1 MERSPHVLQR
11 IVVVAGSLCLLVA
24 SVSADTYRW
33 KDKDGKTHYGAAVP
47 AEYADQPYDV
57 LNSAGM
63 VIDHIEDTREPLEVR
78 AERIVKERTPLISD
92 EQRKLQSDRLLVIQY
107 SSEEAIMEAL
117 ELEIAQLGYDA
128 KIIHQSFD
136 STTTAIRDQVR
147 LAADQQR
154 AGKQIVEDQQKQ
166 INKLYRRLD
175 RDVYVSGPDV
185 GVLEPLDLSFPS
197 KPLDL
202 EFEGGVG
209 GDRRIRGH
217 RLGPRRCCDS
227 RYSRSWKIRSGG

>member
-1 MERSPHVLQR
+1 M
-11 IVVVAGSLCLLVA
+11 IAGGICLLVA

-78 AERIVKERTPLISD
+78 AERIVKERAPLISD
-92 EQRKLQSDRLLVIQY
+92 EERKRQSDRLLVIQY
-107 SSEEAIMEAL
+107 SSEEAIMKAL

-154 AGKQIVEDQQKQ
+154 AGKQVVDDQQKQ
-166 INKLYRRLD
+166 INKLYRRLN
-175 RDVYVSGPDV
+175 RDVKRIAA
-185 GVLEPLDLSFPS
+185 LDSREARIRTRFMS
-197 KPLDL
+197 DL
-202 EFEGGVG
+202 E
-209 GDRRIRGH
+209 
-217 RLGPRRCCDS
+217 
-227 RYSRSWKIRSGG
+227 RYQALTSKVPADDEESESTEDQIDQG

>member
-1 MERSPHVLQR
+1 LQR
-11 IVVVAGSLCLLVA
+11 IVILVGSMFLLVA

-78 AERIVKERTPLISD
+78 AERIVKERAPLISD
-92 EQRKLQSDRLLVIQY
+92 EERKRQSDRLLIIQY
-107 SSEEAIMEAL
+107 SSEEAIMNAL

-147 LAADQQR
+147 MAADQQR
-154 AGKQIVEDQQKQ
+154 AGKQVVDDQQKQ

-175 RDVYVSGPDV
+175 RDVKRIAA
-185 GVLEPLDLSFPS
+185 LDSREARIRARFMS
-197 KPLDL
+197 DL
-202 EFEGGVG
+202 E
-209 GDRRIRGH
+209 
-217 RLGPRRCCDS
+217 
-227 RYSRSWKIRSGG
+227 RYQALTSKDPADDEASESTEDQVDQG